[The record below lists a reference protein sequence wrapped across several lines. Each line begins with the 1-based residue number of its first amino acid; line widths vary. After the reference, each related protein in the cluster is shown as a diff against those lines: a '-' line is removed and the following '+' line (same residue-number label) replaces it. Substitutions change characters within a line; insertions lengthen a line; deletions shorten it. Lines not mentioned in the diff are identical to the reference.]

1 MQVKIKI
8 YVGQKEETF
17 SDSLFVDLMVGENGV
32 TLYEEDIDGVDAED
46 FGETIVVALETSKH
60 FAENLQIP
68 IKIDSGV
75 AEIIEEFEENDRI
88 RIKRLV
94 LEYLDD

>member
-8 YVGQKEETF
+8 YVGQKDETF

-46 FGETIVVALETSKH
+46 FGETIAIALETSKH

-88 RIKRLV
+88 RIKRLI